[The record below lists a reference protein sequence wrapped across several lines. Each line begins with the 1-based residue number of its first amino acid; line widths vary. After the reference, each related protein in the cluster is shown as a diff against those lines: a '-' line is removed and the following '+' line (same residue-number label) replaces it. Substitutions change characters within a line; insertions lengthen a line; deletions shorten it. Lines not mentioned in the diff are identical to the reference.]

1 MTYHAICGV
10 VVFVAANAV
19 AAEGGDIPKN
29 EDATISRCK
38 TFAEGEDIYR
48 RTDWDG
54 DGVLEYAQ
62 TLRGGKDGV
71 KVDDSSVDFGRL
83 PPPTEEEG
91 SRIDALLKD
100 LGSEEYAVREKATV
114 ELIALGAKAAGRA
127 NAEKGKSK
135 DLEVQERCARICAV
149 YIASVTPLVTD
160 TRYGLLRDPEHDPVT
175 MGARNG
181 APMKLIDESL
191 ANAECPLG
199 ADPSGITP
207 KAGYLFRVL
216 TRQGKR
222 APGGSKSYIV
232 NSNMTIGY
240 ALLAF
245 PKEYGKTGRR
255 CFQINHTGTVWE
267 RDFGDAEKTRAFVE
281 RCVEYDPD
289 QSWRPSE

>member
-1 MTYHAICGV
+1 MIYRAICMV
-10 VVFVAANAV
+10 AVFVAVNVV

-29 EDATISRCK
+29 EDATISNCK

-71 KVDDSSVDFGRL
+71 KVDDSNVDFGKL

-135 DLEVQERCARICAV
+135 DLEVQERCARICAE
-149 YIASVTPLVTD
+149 YIASVAPLVTD
-160 TRYGLLRDPEHDPVT
+160 TRYGLLRDPEHDPVA
-175 MGARNG
+175 MGLRNG
-181 APMKLIDESL
+181 VPSVLIDKSL

-199 ADPSGITP
+199 SDPSTITP

-216 TRQGKR
+216 TRQGKN
-222 APGGSKSYIV
+222 APGGSRNYIV
-232 NSNMTIGY
+232 KGNMIVGY
-240 ALLAF
+240 GLLAF
-245 PKEYGKTGRR
+245 PKEYDKTGRK
-255 CFQINHTGTVWE
+255 CFTINNTGTVYE
-267 RDFGDAEKTRAFVE
+267 RDFGDAEKTTAFVE
-281 RCVEYDPD
+281 KCVEFNPD
-289 QSWRPSE
+289 RNWSPSD